1 MQLYEIIWKEIFAD
15 KIESKHAVS
24 MDEVEQVLFGK
35 SLFRRAGKGRIR
47 GEDLYIAYGQ
57 TIAGRYL
64 VVFFVWKRRPAA
76 LPVSARSMT
85 DAERSYYEHQGPT
98 D

>member
-35 SLFRRAGKGRIR
+35 SLFRRAEKGRIR

-57 TIAGRYL
+57 TTEL
-64 VVFFVWKRRPAA
+64 
-76 LPVSARSMT
+76 L
-85 DAERSYYEHQGPT
+85 
-98 D
+98 